1 MTQEQVALCEQMK
14 RLGYAQDCWVKLY
27 GEVFDLMSDPFCIG
41 ACIFVDA
48 WEQRSGR
55 VRRICIPKNVVR
67 TARPDR
73 DAA

>member
-1 MTQEQVALCEQMK
+1 MTKEQVTLCEQMK
-14 RLGYAQDCWVKLY
+14 RLGYAQDCRVTLY

-55 VRRICIPKNVVR
+55 VRRICIPKKILR
-67 TARPDR
+67 AAKQDR